1 MSESTP
7 NDDDVR
13 TLNDELDEHL
23 ASLEGSEFDEH
34 SKRPP
39 RHNAPESVQGTVT
52 GTQQTMAA
60 VLGFLTAGPIGS
72 IAGWGVIRAVQGRW
86 MTWFLIGVPAA
97 MVINVF
103 NLIALGL
110 LIGPEESSVVSPAEP
125 SAPVT
130 ESKMPAYN
138 VSKSGGSTLV
148 EKCQAIAAA
157 QREGNAFRVVQLSF
171 QVGFEHDTPWH
182 TDVDQDCE
190 QVGVNTR

>member
-39 RHNAPESVQGTVT
+39 RNNAPESDQGTVT

-72 IAGWGVIRAVQGRW
+72 IAGWGMIRAVQGRW
-86 MTWFLIGVPAA
+86 MTWLLIGVPAA

-103 NLIALGL
+103 NLIAMGL
-110 LIGPEESSVVSPAEP
+110 LIGPEES
-125 SAPVT
+125 
-130 ESKMPAYN
+130 
-138 VSKSGGSTLV
+138 
-148 EKCQAIAAA
+148 
-157 QREGNAFRVVQLSF
+157 
-171 QVGFEHDTPWH
+171 
-182 TDVDQDCE
+182 
-190 QVGVNTR
+190 

>member
-13 TLNDELDEHL
+13 KLNDELDEHL

-39 RHNAPESVQGTVT
+39 RHKVPESVQGTVT

-72 IAGWGVIRAVQGRW
+72 IAGWGMIRAVQGRW

-97 MVINVF
+97 MVINLF
-103 NLIALGL
+103 NVIALGL

-157 QREGNAFRVVQLSF
+157 QRQGNAFRVVQLSF